1 VIAGFPNEAQ
11 TSFCFVRG
19 ANDTEERMR
28 VWFVGAAAAA
38 GLLAFGLAGCSDGG
52 AKTKVAQAN
61 QVVVEGT
68 PITASGCVRPVE
80 KTNCLVVK
88 GRGGGYYD
96 ISSASPAPDLSKG
109 VAVSLRGTD
118 SGKNTQ
124 CGRELTNIKFSY
136 LGIQCGATLPASAS
150 TDADKDK
157 AAKTKTEKAG

>member
-1 VIAGFPNEAQ
+1 
-11 TSFCFVRG
+11 
-19 ANDTEERMR
+19 MR

-38 GLLAFGLAGCSDGG
+38 SLVAFGLAGCSDGG

-68 PITASGCVRPVE
+68 SVTASGCVRPVE

-109 VAVSLRGTD
+109 VAVSLRGVD
-118 SGKNTQ
+118 KGKNTQ
-124 CGRELTNIKFSY
+124 CGRELTDVKFSY
-136 LGIQCGATLPASAS
+136 LGIQCGATVPTSASAE
-150 TDADKDK
+150 KD
-157 AAKTKTEKAG
+157 AKTKQEKAG